1 MASNMLY
8 LPFRRSHAVT
18 LSNAIKQYISSK
30 YDQHPDMF
38 AADLEAIDSLRSS
51 AINSIEPH
59 TSGVRKLQAY
69 AAQLVWIGGK
79 FPVDIGVEFMWYPAL
94 GYNTQRPVSENNVRF
109 ELANILFNLA
119 AMYSQLATS
128 TNRTT
133 SDGLKL
139 ACNYFCLSAG
149 VLSHLKTTIIPD
161 MRTEP
166 PEDMDTMTLESLEH
180 LMLAQAQECFW
191 QKAVKDGMKDAIISK
206 LAAKVSDLYVAA
218 GDWGIKSNAVSSE
231 WIHHTTAKHH
241 HFAAAAQ
248 FRAAL
253 DCLEKRKYGEE
264 VARLRDSLNCANEAL
279 KEARYIS
286 KAVQG
291 DLNGLKNRVTE
302 DLKRAE
308 KDNDMIY
315 LLPVPPKSELKT
327 LDRASMV
334 AAKIPKEVAD
344 PLSMLGDTGELGRP
358 LFSKLV
364 PYSVHVA
371 ASIYADRRDRLVNKT
386 IDELEDLT
394 ARIHEV
400 LKSLNLP
407 GSLQALEKPLGLPP
421 GLVSHAEEIR
431 QQGGLDRLYRSIDE
445 TQSLKES
452 DRAVYQEGVDL
463 LRGEAAED
471 ERARRKYGTDR
482 WTRAP
487 SAEAAKK
494 LYAQISEIEGYLN
507 SAANS
512 DGIVQNK
519 LKENESLIRLLS
531 GTDRD
536 LESFVP
542 SSRRVTMTA
551 EVEREASKLRG
562 CLNEVARLESRRKRS
577 IEALKVQAKQ
587 DDITPSLLSET
598 ARLERAYPMQP
609 IEAIQFE
616 DLFSTHL
623 SEQWDPETSKLLSSE
638 SSSQSTLI
646 SRLTAANAAFNA
658 ARAPSTNKSSSD
670 REAALQKL
678 ENAYF
683 KYKEVISNL
692 DVGRKFYNDLA
703 KVVGRFREDARAFTY
718 ARRAEAAGFERAIV
732 EGMEGLVIREEGR
745 RREEQLKGER
755 DRQVRASML
764 AGQPISSFSTGD
776 ASPQQQPLPPGSG
789 TATPLPAPTPTRAS
803 FVDGVQAGV
812 VSGAGGAPAAGPP
825 TNGMWSPEMGIR
837 FGGGPPGG
845 AASQQ
850 PQQQQ
855 QPQPPPSSGAG
866 AEAQNRTWDPSM
878 GLKFG

>member
-1 MASNMLY
+1 MLY

-79 FPVDIGVEFMWYPAL
+79 FPVDVCGWILRSTWPRTHLVPDWRRIHVVSCAGIQHTTAGYSNAQRL
-94 GYNTQRPVSENNVRF
+94 GLSSADRLRAVSENNVRF

-315 LLPVPPKSELKT
+315 LRRPSFDLKT
-327 LDRASMV
+327 AC
-334 AAKIPKEVAD
+334 
-344 PLSMLGDTGELGRP
+344 
-358 LFSKLV
+358 
-364 PYSVHVA
+364 
-371 ASIYADRRDRLVNKT
+371 N
-386 IDELEDLT
+386 
-394 ARIHEV
+394 
-400 LKSLNLP
+400 
-407 GSLQALEKPLGLPP
+407 
-421 GLVSHAEEIR
+421 
-431 QQGGLDRLYRSIDE
+431 
-445 TQSLKES
+445 
-452 DRAVYQEGVDL
+452 
-463 LRGEAAED
+463 
-471 ERARRKYGTDR
+471 
-482 WTRAP
+482 
-487 SAEAAKK
+487 
-494 LYAQISEIEGYLN
+494 
-507 SAANS
+507 
-512 DGIVQNK
+512 
-519 LKENESLIRLLS
+519 
-531 GTDRD
+531 
-536 LESFVP
+536 
-542 SSRRVTMTA
+542 
-551 EVEREASKLRG
+551 
-562 CLNEVARLESRRKRS
+562 
-577 IEALKVQAKQ
+577 
-587 DDITPSLLSET
+587 
-598 ARLERAYPMQP
+598 
-609 IEAIQFE
+609 
-616 DLFSTHL
+616 
-623 SEQWDPETSKLLSSE
+623 
-638 SSSQSTLI
+638 
-646 SRLTAANAAFNA
+646 
-658 ARAPSTNKSSSD
+658 
-670 REAALQKL
+670 
-678 ENAYF
+678 
-683 KYKEVISNL
+683 
-692 DVGRKFYNDLA
+692 
-703 KVVGRFREDARAFTY
+703 
-718 ARRAEAAGFERAIV
+718 
-732 EGMEGLVIREEGR
+732 
-745 RREEQLKGER
+745 
-755 DRQVRASML
+755 
-764 AGQPISSFSTGD
+764 
-776 ASPQQQPLPPGSG
+776 
-789 TATPLPAPTPTRAS
+789 
-803 FVDGVQAGV
+803 
-812 VSGAGGAPAAGPP
+812 
-825 TNGMWSPEMGIR
+825 
-837 FGGGPPGG
+837 
-845 AASQQ
+845 
-850 PQQQQ
+850 
-855 QPQPPPSSGAG
+855 
-866 AEAQNRTWDPSM
+866 
-878 GLKFG
+878 

>member
-1 MASNMLY
+1 MLH

-18 LSNAIKQYISSK
+18 LSDSIKQYISSK

-38 AADLEAIDSLRSS
+38 TADLDAIDSLRSS

-59 TSGVRKLQAY
+59 ASGVRKLQAY

-94 GYNTQRPVSENNVRF
+94 GYNTQRPISENNIRF

-139 ACNYFCLSAG
+139 ACNYFCVSAG
-149 VLSHLKTTIIPD
+149 VLSHLKTTVIPD
-161 MRTEP
+161 LRTAP

-191 QKAVKDGMKDAIISK
+191 QKAVKDGLKDASISK
-206 LAAKVSDLYVAA
+206 LAAKVSDLYVAS
-218 GDWGIKSNAVSSE
+218 GDWGIKSNAISSE

-286 KAVQG
+286 KAVQA
-291 DLNGLKNRVTE
+291 DLNGLRNRVSE

-334 AAKIPKEVAD
+334 AARVPKEVSD
-344 PLSMLGDTGELGRP
+344 PLSMLGDNGELGRP

-386 IDELEDLT
+386 VDELEDLT

-431 QQGGLDRLYRSIDE
+431 QQGGLDRIYRSIDE
-445 TQSLKES
+445 TEGLKES

-463 LRGEAAED
+463 LRSEAAED

-512 DGIVQNK
+512 DGIVQGK
-519 LKENESLIRLLS
+519 VKENESLIRLLS

-562 CLNEVARLESRRKRS
+562 CLNEVARFESRRKKK
-577 IEALKVQAKQ
+577 IEALKARAKQ

-616 DLFSTHL
+616 DLFSAHL
-623 SEQWDPETSKLLSSE
+623 EENWNPETSELLSSE
-638 SSSQSTLI
+638 SQLQSTLV

-703 KVVGRFREDARAFTY
+703 KVVGRFREDARAFAY
-718 ARRAEAAGFERAIV
+718 ARRAEAASGERDIV

-755 DRQVRASML
+755 ERQVRASML
-764 AGQPISSFSTGD
+764 AGQPVPSSFDAAGGD
-776 ASPQQQPLPPGSG
+776 AASSPQQQQQQQQPPPLVSG

-803 FVDGVQAGV
+803 FVEGVQAG
-812 VSGAGGAPAAGPP
+812 AAGPS
-825 TNGMWSPEMGIR
+825 TNGMWSPDMGIR
-837 FGGGPPGG
+837 FGGPPGNG
-845 AASQQ
+845 AATA
-850 PQQQQ
+850 PQQ
-855 QPQPPPSSGAG
+855 SSG

>member
-1 MASNMLY
+1 MASNMLH

-18 LSNAIKQYISSK
+18 LSDSIKQYISSK

-38 AADLEAIDSLRSS
+38 TADLDAIDSLRSS

-59 TSGVRKLQAY
+59 ASGVRKLQAY

-94 GYNTQRPVSENNVRF
+94 GYNTQRPTSENNIRF

-139 ACNYFCLSAG
+139 ACNYFCVSAG
-149 VLSHLKTTIIPD
+149 VLSHLKTTVIPD
-161 MRTEP
+161 LRTAP

-191 QKAVKDGMKDAIISK
+191 QKAVKDGLKDASISK
-206 LAAKVSDLYVAA
+206 LAAKVSDLYVAS
-218 GDWGIKSNAVSSE
+218 GDWGIKSNAISSE

-286 KAVQG
+286 KAVQA
-291 DLNGLKNRVTE
+291 DLNGLRNRVSE

-334 AAKIPKEVAD
+334 AARVPKEVSD
-344 PLSMLGDTGELGRP
+344 PLSMLGDNGELGRP

-386 IDELEDLT
+386 IEELEDLT

-400 LKSLNLP
+400 LKSLHLP

-431 QQGGLDRLYRSIDE
+431 QQGGLDRIYRSIDE
-445 TQSLKES
+445 TEGLKES

-463 LRGEAAED
+463 LRSEAAED

-494 LYAQISEIEGYLN
+494 LYAQLSEIEGYLN

-512 DGIVQNK
+512 DGIVQGK
-519 LKENESLIRLLS
+519 VKENESLIRLLS

-562 CLNEVARLESRRKRS
+562 CLNEVARFESRRKKKT
-577 IEALKVQAKQ
+577 EALKARAKQ
-587 DDITPSLLSET
+587 DDITPSLLFET

-616 DLFSTHL
+616 GLFSAHL
-623 SEQWDPETSKLLSSE
+623 EENWNPETSELLSSE
-638 SSSQSTLI
+638 SQLQSTLV

-703 KVVGRFREDARAFTY
+703 KVVGRFREDARAFAY
-718 ARRAEAAGFERAIV
+718 ARRAEAASGERDIV

-755 DRQVRASML
+755 ERQVRASML
-764 AGQPISSFSTGD
+764 AGQPVPSSFDAAGGD
-776 ASPQQQPLPPGSG
+776 AASSPQQQQQQQQQPLGSG

-803 FVDGVQAGV
+803 FVEGVQAG
-812 VSGAGGAPAAGPP
+812 AAGPS
-825 TNGMWSPEMGIR
+825 TNGMWSPDMGIR
-837 FGGGPPGG
+837 FGGPPAGG
-845 AASQQ
+845 AATA
-850 PQQQQ
+850 PQQ
-855 QPQPPPSSGAG
+855 SSG
-866 AEAQNRTWDPSM
+866 AEAQHRTWDPSM

>member
-1 MASNMLY
+1 MASNMLH

-18 LSNAIKQYISSK
+18 LSDSIKQYISSK

-38 AADLEAIDSLRSS
+38 TADLDAIDSLRSS

-59 TSGVRKLQAY
+59 ASGVRKLQAY

-94 GYNTQRPVSENNVRF
+94 GYNTQRPISENNIRF

-139 ACNYFCLSAG
+139 ACNYFCVSAG
-149 VLSHLKTTIIPD
+149 VLSHLKTTVIPD
-161 MRTEP
+161 LRTAP

-191 QKAVKDGMKDAIISK
+191 QKAVKDGLKDASISK
-206 LAAKVSDLYVAA
+206 LAAKVSDLYVAS
-218 GDWGIKSNAVSSE
+218 GDWGIKSNAISSE

-286 KAVQG
+286 KAVQA
-291 DLNGLKNRVTE
+291 DLNGLRNRVSE

-334 AAKIPKEVAD
+334 AARVPKEVSD
-344 PLSMLGDTGELGRP
+344 PLSMLGDNGELGRP

-386 IDELEDLT
+386 VDELEDLT

-431 QQGGLDRLYRSIDE
+431 QQGGLDRIYRSIDE
-445 TQSLKES
+445 TEGLKES

-463 LRGEAAED
+463 LRSEAAED

-512 DGIVQNK
+512 DGIVQGK
-519 LKENESLIRLLS
+519 VKENESLIRLLS

-562 CLNEVARLESRRKRS
+562 CLNEVARFESRRKKK
-577 IEALKVQAKQ
+577 IEALKARAKQ

-616 DLFSTHL
+616 DLFSAHL
-623 SEQWDPETSKLLSSE
+623 EENWNPETSELLSSE
-638 SSSQSTLI
+638 SQLQSTLV
-646 SRLTAANAAFNA
+646 SRLTAANAVFNA

-703 KVVGRFREDARAFTY
+703 KVVGRFREDARAFAY
-718 ARRAEAAGFERAIV
+718 ARRAEAASGERDIV

-755 DRQVRASML
+755 ERQVRASML
-764 AGQPISSFSTGD
+764 AGQPVPSSFDAAGGD
-776 ASPQQQPLPPGSG
+776 AASSPQQQQQQQQQPPPLVSG

-803 FVDGVQAGV
+803 FVEGVQAG
-812 VSGAGGAPAAGPP
+812 AAGPS
-825 TNGMWSPEMGIR
+825 TNGMWSPDMGIR
-837 FGGGPPGG
+837 FGGPPGNG
-845 AASQQ
+845 AATA
-850 PQQQQ
+850 PQQ
-855 QPQPPPSSGAG
+855 SSG

>member
-1 MASNMLY
+1 MLH

-18 LSNAIKQYISSK
+18 LSDSIKQYISSK

-38 AADLEAIDSLRSS
+38 TADLDAIDSLRSS

-59 TSGVRKLQAY
+59 ASGVRKLQAY

-94 GYNTQRPVSENNVRF
+94 GYNTQRPISENNIRF

-139 ACNYFCLSAG
+139 ACNYFCVSAG
-149 VLSHLKTTIIPD
+149 VLSHLKTTVIPD
-161 MRTEP
+161 LRTAP

-191 QKAVKDGMKDAIISK
+191 QKAVKDGLKDASISK
-206 LAAKVSDLYVAA
+206 LAAKVSDLYVAS
-218 GDWGIKSNAVSSE
+218 GDWGIKSNAISSE

-286 KAVQG
+286 KAVQA
-291 DLNGLKNRVTE
+291 DLNGLRNRVSE

-334 AAKIPKEVAD
+334 AARVPKEVSD
-344 PLSMLGDTGELGRP
+344 PLSMLGDNGELGRP

-386 IDELEDLT
+386 VDELEDLT

-431 QQGGLDRLYRSIDE
+431 QQGGLDRIYRSIDE
-445 TQSLKES
+445 TEGLKES

-463 LRGEAAED
+463 LRSEAAED

-512 DGIVQNK
+512 DGIVQGK
-519 LKENESLIRLLS
+519 VKENESLIRLLS

-562 CLNEVARLESRRKRS
+562 CLNEVARFESRRKKK
-577 IEALKVQAKQ
+577 IEALKARAKQ

-616 DLFSTHL
+616 DLFSAHL
-623 SEQWDPETSKLLSSE
+623 EENWNPETSELLSSE
-638 SSSQSTLI
+638 SQLQSTLV
-646 SRLTAANAAFNA
+646 SRLTAANAVFNA

-703 KVVGRFREDARAFTY
+703 KVVGRFREDARAFAY
-718 ARRAEAAGFERAIV
+718 ARRAEAASGERDIV

-755 DRQVRASML
+755 ERQVRASML
-764 AGQPISSFSTGD
+764 AGQPVPSSFDAAGGD
-776 ASPQQQPLPPGSG
+776 AASSPQQQQQQQQQPPPLVSG

-803 FVDGVQAGV
+803 FVEGVQAG
-812 VSGAGGAPAAGPP
+812 AAGPS
-825 TNGMWSPEMGIR
+825 TNGMWSPDMGIR
-837 FGGGPPGG
+837 FGGPPGNG
-845 AASQQ
+845 AATA
-850 PQQQQ
+850 PQQ
-855 QPQPPPSSGAG
+855 SSG

>member
-1 MASNMLY
+1 MASTMLH

-18 LSNAIKQYISSK
+18 LSDSIKQYISSK

-38 AADLEAIDSLRSS
+38 TADLDAIDSLRSS

-59 TSGVRKLQAY
+59 ASGVRKLQAY

-94 GYNTQRPVSENNVRF
+94 GYNTQRPISENNIRF

-139 ACNYFCLSAG
+139 ACNYFCVSAG
-149 VLSHLKTTIIPD
+149 VLSHLKTTVIPD
-161 MRTEP
+161 LRTAP

-191 QKAVKDGMKDAIISK
+191 QKAVKDGLKDASISK
-206 LAAKVSDLYVAA
+206 LAAKVSDLYVAS
-218 GDWGIKSNAVSSE
+218 GDWGIKSNAISSE

-286 KAVQG
+286 KAVQA
-291 DLNGLKNRVTE
+291 DLNGLRNRVSE

-334 AAKIPKEVAD
+334 AARVPKEVSD
-344 PLSMLGDTGELGRP
+344 PLSMLGDNGELGRP

-386 IDELEDLT
+386 VDELEDLT

-431 QQGGLDRLYRSIDE
+431 QQGGLDRIYRSIDE
-445 TQSLKES
+445 TEGLKES

-463 LRGEAAED
+463 LRSEAAED

-512 DGIVQNK
+512 DGIVQGK
-519 LKENESLIRLLS
+519 VKENESLIRLLS

-562 CLNEVARLESRRKRS
+562 CLNEVARFESRRKKK
-577 IEALKVQAKQ
+577 IEALKARAKQ

-616 DLFSTHL
+616 DLFSAHL
-623 SEQWDPETSKLLSSE
+623 EENWNPETSELLSSE
-638 SSSQSTLI
+638 SQLQSTLV

-703 KVVGRFREDARAFTY
+703 KVVGRFREDARAFAY
-718 ARRAEAAGFERAIV
+718 ARRAEAASGERDIV

-755 DRQVRASML
+755 ERQVRASML
-764 AGQPISSFSTGD
+764 AGQPVPSSFDAAGGD
-776 ASPQQQPLPPGSG
+776 AASSPQQQQQQQQPPPLVSG

-803 FVDGVQAGV
+803 FVEGVQAG
-812 VSGAGGAPAAGPP
+812 AAGPS
-825 TNGMWSPEMGIR
+825 TNGMWSPDMGIR
-837 FGGGPPGG
+837 FGGPPGNG
-845 AASQQ
+845 AATA
-850 PQQQQ
+850 PQQ
-855 QPQPPPSSGAG
+855 SSG

>member
-1 MASNMLY
+1 MLH
-8 LPFRRSHAVT
+8 LPFRRSHGVT
-18 LSNAIKQYISSK
+18 LSDSIKQYISSK

-38 AADLEAIDSLRSS
+38 AADLEAIDSLRST

-59 TSGVRKLQAY
+59 ASGVRKLQAY

-94 GYNTQRPVSENNVRF
+94 GYNTQRPISENNIRF
-109 ELANILFNLA
+109 ELANIVFNLA
-119 AMYSQLATS
+119 AMYSQLANS
-128 TNRTT
+128 TDRTT

-139 ACNYFCLSAG
+139 ACNYFCVSAG
-149 VLSHLKTTIIPD
+149 VLSHLKTTLIPD
-161 MRTEP
+161 LRTAP

-191 QKAVKDGMKDAIISK
+191 QKAVKDGLKDASISK

-291 DLNGLKNRVTE
+291 DLNGLKNRVSE

-334 AAKIPKEVAD
+334 AAKIPKEVSD
-344 PLSMLGDTGELGRP
+344 PLSMLGDNGELGRP

-394 ARIHEV
+394 ARIHEA

-431 QQGGLDRLYRSIDE
+431 QQGGLDRIYRSIDE
-445 TQSLKES
+445 TKGLKES

-463 LRGEAAED
+463 LRSEAAED

-482 WTRAP
+482 WLRAP
-487 SAEAAKK
+487 ATEAAKK

-512 DGIVQNK
+512 DGIVQGK
-519 LKENESLIRLLS
+519 AKENESLIRLLS

-562 CLNEVARLESRRKRS
+562 CLNEVARLESRRKKK
-577 IEALKVQAKQ
+577 IEALKAKAKQ

-616 DLFSTHL
+616 DLFSAHL
-623 SEQWDPETSKLLSSE
+623 SENWDPETSELLSSE
-638 SSSQSTLI
+638 SQIQSTLV

-718 ARRAEAAGFERAIV
+718 GRRAEAASFERDIV

-755 DRQVRASML
+755 ERQVRASML
-764 AGQPISSFSTGD
+764 AGQPVTSSFD
-776 ASPQQQPLPPGSG
+776 VNAASSQQQQQQQQQQPPQPLSSG

-803 FVDGVQAGV
+803 FVEGVQAG
-812 VSGAGGAPAAGPP
+812 AAGPS
-825 TNGMWSPEMGIR
+825 TNGMWSPEAGIR
-837 FGGGPPGG
+837 FSGPPGG
-845 AASQQ
+845 AAAA
-850 PQQQQ
+850 PQQQ
-855 QPQPPPSSGAG
+855 PPVP
-866 AEAQNRTWDPSM
+866 EVQNRTWDPSM

>member
-1 MASNMLY
+1 MASNMLH
-8 LPFRRSHAVT
+8 LPFRRSHGVT
-18 LSNAIKQYISSK
+18 LSDSIKQYISSK

-38 AADLEAIDSLRSS
+38 AADLEAIDSLRST

-59 TSGVRKLQAY
+59 ASGVRKLQAY

-94 GYNTQRPVSENNVRF
+94 GYNTQRPISENNIRF
-109 ELANILFNLA
+109 ELANIVFNLA
-119 AMYSQLATS
+119 AMYSQLANS
-128 TNRTT
+128 TDRTT

-139 ACNYFCLSAG
+139 ACNYFCMSAG
-149 VLSHLKTTIIPD
+149 VLSHLKTTLIPD
-161 MRTEP
+161 LRTAP

-191 QKAVKDGMKDAIISK
+191 QKAVKDGLKDASISK

-291 DLNGLKNRVTE
+291 DLNGLKNRVSE

-315 LLPVPPKSELKT
+315 LLPVPPKSELET

-334 AAKIPKEVAD
+334 AAKIPKEVSD
-344 PLSMLGDTGELGRP
+344 PLFMLGDNGELGRP

-394 ARIHEV
+394 ARIHEA

-431 QQGGLDRLYRSIDE
+431 QQGGLDRIYRSIDE
-445 TQSLKES
+445 TKGLKES

-463 LRGEAAED
+463 LRSEAAED

-482 WTRAP
+482 WLRAP
-487 SAEAAKK
+487 ATEAAKK

-512 DGIVQNK
+512 DGIVQGK
-519 LKENESLIRLLS
+519 AKENESLIRLLS

-562 CLNEVARLESRRKRS
+562 CLNEVARLESRRKKK
-577 IEALKVQAKQ
+577 IEALKAKAKQ

-616 DLFSTHL
+616 DLFSAHL
-623 SEQWDPETSKLLSSE
+623 SENWDPETSELLSSE
-638 SSSQSTLI
+638 SQIQSTLV

-718 ARRAEAAGFERAIV
+718 GRRAEAASSERDIV

-755 DRQVRASML
+755 ERQVRASML
-764 AGQPISSFSTGD
+764 AGQPVTSSFD
-776 ASPQQQPLPPGSG
+776 VNAASSQQQQQQQQQQPPQPLSSG

-803 FVDGVQAGV
+803 FVEGVQAG
-812 VSGAGGAPAAGPP
+812 AAGPS
-825 TNGMWSPEMGIR
+825 TNGMWSPEAGIR
-837 FGGGPPGG
+837 FSGPPGG
-845 AASQQ
+845 AAAA
-850 PQQQQ
+850 PQQQ
-855 QPQPPPSSGAG
+855 PPVP
-866 AEAQNRTWDPSM
+866 EVQNRTWDPSM